1 MAPSVSHGISRLE
14 NSASPHSPCA
24 CHAVQQAR
32 PPPLT
37 RRNWRLA
44 STRRPAHGRSQQLS
58 LPLPH
63 LGSSQ
68 KPFCMQA
75 MDEPRGSSPTGHQ
88 SPELRSDEPGSQ
100 EKTWRNLRCTSL
112 MERRHSIG
120 KGCPLW
126 HSKSRPF
133 WRRQDC
139 GHSEKITVGDGGWI
153 DRAQRMF

>member
-75 MDEPRGSSPTGHQ
+75 TDEPRGSSPTGHQ

-112 MERRHSIG
+112 MGAKALNRKRLPTVALQVKAILEKAG
-120 KGCPLW
+120 LW
-126 HSKSRPF
+126 T
-133 WRRQDC
+133 Q
-139 GHSEKITVGDGGWI
+139 
-153 DRAQRMF
+153 